1 MSEATG
7 LSIVIEPKNALAVFT
22 QPDHIES
29 ILQQVE
35 KEVNSFVP
43 DVSTKKG
50 RDAIA
55 SLGLKVAKTKT
66 YLDGLGKDLVTE
78 YKEVPKK
85 IDASRKTVRDRLDA
99 LKEKVLLPKLEF
111 EAEQERLKIEAER
124 IAAEEAYT
132 AMWQEAHEM
141 DAVITVRIAEKAAA
155 KKEADHEMAL
165 LMNDAFNRDAKEK
178 ADEVERLRK
187 AHEEFIAKEAVDKA
201 KREMA
206 EAAQREIDESAARER
221 DALLAK
227 ERAEREK
234 QEASEI
240 AERNRIAAEQ
250 KTEQDKKDAAVK
262 AEREKQEAIAA
273 EQRKAQ
279 ETADRIKRE
288 AKQKE
293 DARLAE
299 EKRVADEAARKAA
312 DKAHQAEVNNAA
324 IAVLTNAGID
334 AECAKACVI
343 AIIKNQVAQS
353 FLNQQPPIQINY

>member
-7 LSIVIEPKNALAVFT
+7 LSIVIESKNALAVFT

-99 LKEKVLLPKLEF
+99 LKEKVLLPKLEY
-111 EAEQERLKIEAER
+111 EAEQER
-124 IAAEEAYT
+124 IAAEAAYA

-141 DAVITVRIAEKAAA
+141 DASITAERLV
-155 KKEADHEMAL
+155 KKESDHEMAL
-165 LMNDAFNRDAKEK
+165 LMNDAFDRDAKAK
-178 ADEVERLRK
+178 ADEIERLRK
-187 AHEEFIAKEAVDKA
+187 AHEEFIAQQAAEKA
-201 KREMA
+201 KREVEEKA
-206 EAAQREIDESAARER
+206 KRDIEAAEQRER
-221 DALLAK
+221 DAKLAQ
-227 ERAEREK
+227 ERAE
-234 QEASEI
+234 
-240 AERNRIAAEQ
+240 Q
-250 KTEQDKKDAAVK
+250 KAEQDKKDAAAK

-279 ETADRIKRE
+279 EEADRIKRE
-288 AKQKE
+288 VQQKE

-299 EKRVADEAARKAA
+299 EKRVADEAAARAANEAHRKTVGTAV
-312 DKAHQAEVNNAA
+312 VNGLIEHAGLTREQA
-324 IAVLTNAGID
+324 IATL
-334 AECAKACVI
+334 CA
-343 AIIKNQVAQS
+343 IKDGKIPHAN
-353 FLNQQPPIQINY
+353 IHY

>member
-111 EAEQERLKIEAER
+111 EAEQERLKLEAER
-124 IAAEEAYT
+124 IAAEEAYS

-141 DAVITVRIAEKAAA
+141 DARFTVERVEKLAAEVELA
-155 KKEADHEMAL
+155 HEMAL
-165 LMNDAFNRDAKEK
+165 LMNDAFDRDAKEK
-178 ADEVERLRK
+178 AEEVERLRK
-187 AHEEFIAKEAVDKA
+187 AHEEFIANEAAEKA
-201 KREMA
+201 KREA
-206 EAAQREIDESAARER
+206 EEKAKRDIEAAEQRER
-221 DALLAK
+221 DAKLAQ
-227 ERAEREK
+227 ERAE
-234 QEASEI
+234 
-240 AERNRIAAEQ
+240 Q
-250 KTEQDKKDAAVK
+250 KAEQDKKDAAAK

-279 ETADRIKRE
+279 ETADRIQRE

-299 EKRVADEAARKAA
+299 EKRVADEAAKRAA
-312 DKAHQAEVNNAA
+312 DVEHRRTINRQAVTDLIANGLPEDCAQKCVAA
-324 IAVLTNAGID
+324 IAKNL
-334 AECAKACVI
+334 I
-343 AIIKNQVAQS
+343 ASVRIT
-353 FLNQQPPIQINY
+353 Y

>member
-111 EAEQERLKIEAER
+111 EAEQERLKLEAER
-124 IAAEEAYT
+124 IAAEEAYS
-132 AMWQEAHEM
+132 AMWQEAHDM
-141 DAVITVRIAEKAAA
+141 DAIITIRIAEKSAA
-155 KKEADHEMAL
+155 KKESDHEMAL
-165 LMNDAFNRDAKEK
+165 LMNDAFDRDAKAK
-178 ADEVERLRK
+178 ADEIERLRK
-187 AHEEFIAKEAVDKA
+187 AHEEFIAQQAAEKA
-201 KREMA
+201 KREVEEKA
-206 EAAQREIDESAARER
+206 KRDIEAAEQRER
-221 DALLAK
+221 DAKLAQ
-227 ERAEREK
+227 ERAE
-234 QEASEI
+234 
-240 AERNRIAAEQ
+240 Q
-250 KTEQDKKDAAVK
+250 KAEQDKKDAAAK

-279 ETADRIKRE
+279 EEADRIKRE
-288 AKQKE
+288 VQQKE

-299 EKRVADEAARKAA
+299 EKRVADEAAARAANEAHRKTIGTAVVNGLIEHAA
-312 DKAHQAEVNNAA
+312 LTREQA
-324 IAVLTNAGID
+324 IATLKALINNQIPHTNIH
-334 AECAKACVI
+334 
-343 AIIKNQVAQS
+343 
-353 FLNQQPPIQINY
+353 Y

>member
-7 LSIVIEPKNALAVFT
+7 LSIVIEAKNALAVFT

-99 LKEKVLLPKLEF
+99 LKEKVLLPKLEY
-111 EAEQERLKIEAER
+111 EAEQER
-124 IAAEEAYT
+124 IAAEAAYA

-141 DAVITVRIAEKAAA
+141 DASITAERADKLAARIA
-155 KKEADHEMAL
+155 ADHEMAL
-165 LMNDAFNRDAKEK
+165 LMNDAFDRAQADKK
-178 ADEVERLRK
+178 AEDERLQK
-187 AHEEFIAKEAVDKA
+187 
-201 KREMA
+201 
-206 EAAQREIDESAARER
+206 ER
-221 DALLAK
+221 DD
-227 ERAEREK
+227 
-234 QEASEI
+234 
-240 AERNRIAAEQ
+240 RIAAEAAAKVKRDADLAAQ
-250 KTEQDKKDAAVK
+250 QEREASARREAELKLQAEQAERDRIALVLRAEQDKKDAIAK

-273 EQRKAQ
+273 EKLKAQ
-279 ETADRIKRE
+279 QEAERVQRE

-299 EKRVADEAARKAA
+299 EKRVADEAAARAA
-312 DKAHQAEVNNAA
+312 NIEHQKTINNQV
-324 IAVLTNAGID
+324 IDILTKAGISP
-334 AECAKACVI
+334 ECAKECVI
-343 AIIKNQVAQS
+343 AIARNQNHAVV
-353 FLNQQPPIQINY
+353 LGITPPVQINY

>member
-7 LSIVIEPKNALAVFT
+7 LSIVIEAKNALAVFT

-111 EAEQERLKIEAER
+111 EAEQERLKLEAER
-124 IAAEEAYT
+124 IAAEEAYS
-132 AMWQEAHEM
+132 AMWQEAHDM
-141 DAVITVRIAEKAAA
+141 DAVITIRIAEKAAA
-155 KKEADHEMAL
+155 KKESDHEMAL
-165 LMNDAFNRDAKEK
+165 LMNDAFDRTQADKK
-178 ADEVERLRK
+178 AEDERLQK
-187 AHEEFIAKEAVDKA
+187 
-201 KREMA
+201 
-206 EAAQREIDESAARER
+206 ER
-221 DALLAK
+221 DD
-227 ERAEREK
+227 
-234 QEASEI
+234 
-240 AERNRIAAEQ
+240 RIAAEAAAKVKRDADLAAQ
-250 KTEQDKKDAAVK
+250 QEREASARREAELKLQAEQAERDRIALVLKAEQDKKDAIAK

-273 EQRKAQ
+273 EKLKAQ
-279 ETADRIKRE
+279 QEAERVQRE
-288 AKQKE
+288 AKRKE

-299 EKRVADEAARKAA
+299 EKRVADEAAARAANEAHRKTVGTAV
-312 DKAHQAEVNNAA
+312 VNGLIEHAGLTREQA
-324 IAVLTNAGID
+324 IATLKALINNQIPHTN
-334 AECAKACVI
+334 
-343 AIIKNQVAQS
+343 
-353 FLNQQPPIQINY
+353 INY

>member
-111 EAEQERLKIEAER
+111 EAEQELLKLEAEAKKKAEEL
-124 IAAEEAYT
+124 AAEIEVA
-132 AMWQEAHEM
+132 
-141 DAVITVRIAEKAAA
+141 
-155 KKEADHEMAL
+155 HEMAL
-165 LMNDAFNRDAKEK
+165 LMNDAFDRDAKAK
-178 ADEVERLRK
+178 ADEIERLRK
-187 AHEEFIAKEAVDKA
+187 AHEEFIAQQAAEKA
-201 KREMA
+201 KREVEEKA
-206 EAAQREIDESAARER
+206 KRDIEAAEQRER
-221 DALLAK
+221 DAKLAQ
-227 ERAEREK
+227 ERAE
-234 QEASEI
+234 QTA
-240 AERNRIAAEQ
+240 
-250 KTEQDKKDAAVK
+250 KDAAAK
-262 AEREKQEAIAA
+262 AERDAKELAERVGREKQEAIDA
-273 EQRKAQ
+273 EKRKAQ
-279 ETADRIKRE
+279 QEAERVQRE

-293 DARLAE
+293 DVRLAE
-299 EKRVADEAARKAA
+299 EKRVADEAAARAANEAHRKTVGTAV
-312 DKAHQAEVNNAA
+312 VNGLIEHAGLTREQA
-324 IAVLTNAGID
+324 IATLCAIKDSKIPHTNIH
-334 AECAKACVI
+334 
-343 AIIKNQVAQS
+343 
-353 FLNQQPPIQINY
+353 Y

>member
-7 LSIVIEPKNALAVFT
+7 LSIVIEAKNALAVFT

-111 EAEQERLKIEAER
+111 EAEQERLKLEAER
-124 IAAEEAYT
+124 IAAEEAYS
-132 AMWQEAHEM
+132 AMWQEAHDM
-141 DAVITVRIAEKAAA
+141 DAVITIRIAEKAAA
-155 KKEADHEMAL
+155 KKESDHEMAL
-165 LMNDAFNRDAKEK
+165 LMNDAFDRAQADKK
-178 ADEVERLRK
+178 AEDERLQK
-187 AHEEFIAKEAVDKA
+187 
-201 KREMA
+201 
-206 EAAQREIDESAARER
+206 ER
-221 DALLAK
+221 DD
-227 ERAEREK
+227 
-234 QEASEI
+234 
-240 AERNRIAAEQ
+240 RIAAEAATKVKRDADLAAQ
-250 KTEQDKKDAAVK
+250 QEREASARREAELKLQAEQAERDRIALVLKAEQDKKDAIAK

-273 EQRKAQ
+273 EKLKAQ
-279 ETADRIKRE
+279 QEAERVQRE

-299 EKRVADEAARKAA
+299 EKRVADEAAARAANEAHRKTVGTAV
-312 DKAHQAEVNNAA
+312 VNGLIEHAGLTREQA
-324 IAVLTNAGID
+324 IATLCAIKDSKIPHTNIH
-334 AECAKACVI
+334 
-343 AIIKNQVAQS
+343 
-353 FLNQQPPIQINY
+353 Y

>member
-7 LSIVIEPKNALAVFT
+7 LSIVIEAKNALAVFT

-99 LKEKVLLPKLEF
+99 LKEKVLLPKLEY
-111 EAEQERLKIEAER
+111 EAEQER
-124 IAAEEAYT
+124 IAAEAAYA

-141 DAVITVRIAEKAAA
+141 DARITAERAA
-155 KKEADHEMAL
+155 KKESDHEMAL
-165 LMNDAFNRDAKEK
+165 LMNDAFDRDAKAK
-178 ADEVERLRK
+178 ADEIERLRK
-187 AHEEFIAKEAVDKA
+187 AHEEFIAQQAAEKA
-201 KREMA
+201 KREVEEKA
-206 EAAQREIDESAARER
+206 KRDIEAAEQRERE
-221 DALLAK
+221 AKLAQ
-227 ERAEREK
+227 ERAE
-234 QEASEI
+234 
-240 AERNRIAAEQ
+240 Q
-250 KTEQDKKDAAVK
+250 KAEQDKKDAAAK
-262 AEREKQEAIAA
+262 AEREKQDAIAA
-273 EQRKAQ
+273 EKLKAQ
-279 ETADRIKRE
+279 EEAERVQRE

-299 EKRVADEAARKAA
+299 EKRVADEAAKRAA
-312 DKAHQAEVNNAA
+312 DVEHRRTINRQAVADLIANGLPEDCAQKCVAA
-324 IAVLTNAGID
+324 IA
-334 AECAKACVI
+334 
-343 AIIKNQVAQS
+343 KNLISSVR
-353 FLNQQPPIQINY
+353 ITY

>member
-99 LKEKVLLPKLEF
+99 LKEKVLLPKLEY
-111 EAEQERLKIEAER
+111 EAEQER
-124 IAAEEAYT
+124 IAAEAAYA

-141 DAVITVRIAEKAAA
+141 DARITAERAA
-155 KKEADHEMAL
+155 KKESDHEMAL
-165 LMNDAFNRDAKEK
+165 LMNDAFDRDAKAK
-178 ADEVERLRK
+178 ADEIERLRK
-187 AHEEFIAKEAVDKA
+187 AHEEFIVQQAAEKA
-201 KREMA
+201 KREVEEKA
-206 EAAQREIDESAARER
+206 KRDIEAAEQRERVAKLAQERAEQAIKDNAAKAER
-221 DALLAK
+221 DAKELA
-227 ERAEREK
+227 ERVEREK
-234 QEASEI
+234 QEV
-240 AERNRIAAEQ
+240 IAAEKLKAQ
-250 KTEQDKKDAAVK
+250 QE
-262 AEREKQEAIAA
+262 AERVQ
-273 EQRKAQ
+273 
-279 ETADRIKRE
+279 RE

-299 EKRVADEAARKAA
+299 EKRVADEAAKKAA

-324 IAVLTNAGID
+324 IAVLTSAGID

>member
-7 LSIVIEPKNALAVFT
+7 LSIVIEAKNALAVFT
-22 QPDHIES
+22 QPDHIEL

-111 EAEQERLKIEAER
+111 EAEQERLKLEAER
-124 IAAEEAYT
+124 IAAEEAYS
-132 AMWQEAHEM
+132 AMWQEAHDI
-141 DAVITVRIAEKAAA
+141 DAVITIRIAEKAAV
-155 KKEADHEMAL
+155 KKESDHEMAL
-165 LMNDAFNRDAKEK
+165 LMNDAFDRDAKEK
-178 ADEVERLRK
+178 AEEVERLRK
-187 AHEEFIAKEAVDKA
+187 AHEEFIAQQAAEKA
-201 KREMA
+201 KRETEEKA
-206 EAAQREIDESAARER
+206 KRDIEAAEQRER
-221 DALLAK
+221 DAKLAQ

-234 QEASEI
+234 MEAAEL

-250 KTEQDKKDAAVK
+250 K

-279 ETADRIKRE
+279 EEVDRVQRE

-299 EKRVADEAARKAA
+299 EKRVADEAAARAA
-312 DKAHQAEVNNAA
+312 NVEHKRTINQQAVADLVAAGIPEECAVQCVKA
-324 IAVLTNAGID
+324 IAKGQVSA
-334 AECAKACVI
+334 I
-343 AIIKNQVAQS
+343 AIT
-353 FLNQQPPIQINY
+353 Y

>member
-1 MSEATG
+1 MRLFLYLKHKEMSMSEATG
-7 LSIVIEPKNALAVFT
+7 LSIVIEAKNALAVFT

-99 LKEKVLLPKLEF
+99 LKEKVLLPKLEY
-111 EAEQERLKIEAER
+111 EAEQER
-124 IAAEEAYT
+124 IAAEAAYA

-141 DAVITVRIAEKAAA
+141 DASITAERADKLAARIA
-155 KKEADHEMAL
+155 ADHEMAL
-165 LMNDAFNRDAKEK
+165 LMNDAFDRAQADKK
-178 ADEVERLRK
+178 AEDERLQK
-187 AHEEFIAKEAVDKA
+187 
-201 KREMA
+201 
-206 EAAQREIDESAARER
+206 ER
-221 DALLAK
+221 DD
-227 ERAEREK
+227 
-234 QEASEI
+234 
-240 AERNRIAAEQ
+240 RIAAEAAAKVKQ
-250 KTEQDKKDAAVK
+250 DADLAAQQEREASARREAELKLQAEQAERDRVALVLKAEQDKKDAIAK

-273 EQRKAQ
+273 EQLKAQ
-279 ETADRIKRE
+279 QEAERVQRE

-299 EKRVADEAARKAA
+299 EKRIADEAAARAANEAHRKTIGTAVVSGLVEHA
-312 DKAHQAEVNNAA
+312 GLTREQAISTLKALINNQ
-324 IAVLTNAGID
+324 IPHTNIH
-334 AECAKACVI
+334 
-343 AIIKNQVAQS
+343 
-353 FLNQQPPIQINY
+353 Y

>member
-78 YKEVPKK
+78 YKEVPNK

-99 LKEKVLLPKLEF
+99 LKEKVLLPKLEY
-111 EAEQERLKIEAER
+111 EAEQER
-124 IAAEEAYT
+124 IAAEAAYA

-141 DAVITVRIAEKAAA
+141 DASITAERLV
-155 KKEADHEMAL
+155 KKESDHEMAL
-165 LMNDAFNRDAKEK
+165 LMNDAFDRTQADKK
-178 ADEVERLRK
+178 AEDERLQK
-187 AHEEFIAKEAVDKA
+187 
-201 KREMA
+201 
-206 EAAQREIDESAARER
+206 ER
-221 DALLAK
+221 DD
-227 ERAEREK
+227 
-234 QEASEI
+234 
-240 AERNRIAAEQ
+240 RIAAEAAAKVKRDADLAAQ
-250 KTEQDKKDAAVK
+250 QEREASARREAELKLQAEQAERDRIALVLKAEQDKKDAIAK

-273 EQRKAQ
+273 EKLKAQ
-279 ETADRIKRE
+279 QEAERVQRG

-299 EKRVADEAARKAA
+299 EKRVADEAAARAANEAHRKTVGTAVVNGLIEHA
-312 DKAHQAEVNNAA
+312 GLTREQAIVTLCA
-324 IAVLTNAGID
+324 IKDSKIPHTNIH
-334 AECAKACVI
+334 
-343 AIIKNQVAQS
+343 
-353 FLNQQPPIQINY
+353 Y

>member
-99 LKEKVLLPKLEF
+99 LKEKVLLPKLEY
-111 EAEQERLKIEAER
+111 EAEQER
-124 IAAEEAYT
+124 IAAEAAYA

-141 DAVITVRIAEKAAA
+141 DASITAERAEKLAERIA
-155 KKEADHEMAL
+155 ADHEMAL
-165 LMNDAFNRDAKEK
+165 LMNDAFDRDAKAK

-187 AHEEFIAKEAVDKA
+187 AHEEFIAQQAAEKA
-201 KREMA
+201 KREVEEKA
-206 EAAQREIDESAARER
+206 KRDIEAAEQRERE
-221 DALLAK
+221 AKLAQ
-227 ERAEREK
+227 ERAE
-234 QEASEI
+234 
-240 AERNRIAAEQ
+240 Q
-250 KTEQDKKDAAVK
+250 KAEQDKKDAAAK
-262 AEREKQEAIAA
+262 AEREKQDAIAA
-273 EQRKAQ
+273 EKLKAQ
-279 ETADRIKRE
+279 QEAERVQRE

-299 EKRVADEAARKAA
+299 EKRVADEAAARAANEAHRKTVGTAV
-312 DKAHQAEVNNAA
+312 VNGLIEHAGLTREQA
-324 IAVLTNAGID
+324 IATLKALINNQIPHTN
-334 AECAKACVI
+334 
-343 AIIKNQVAQS
+343 
-353 FLNQQPPIQINY
+353 INY